1 MSRLLSRSGRRF
13 FARHPWQYVLAVAGV
28 ALGVAVVLG
37 VDLSGASARRA
48 FDASTEMV
56 MGRATHQVL
65 PRSGGLD
72 EGLYPEVR
80 AALLEAGER
89 GAAAAPSVEGALTLP
104 GGRRVTLLGLDPFVE
119 APFRDELTVFSGE
132 LDLVALLTEPGTV
145 ALPMPLADEL
155 GVTRGDRLEAVT
167 AVGTVMLQVAGLV
180 APDAERAA
188 AASGFAFADIATAQ
202 ALLGK
207 LGTLSRIDLIVS
219 ESLAE
224 QIAGLLPDGAELVAS
239 STRSRA
245 TFGMTRAFRL
255 NLTALSL
262 LALLVGAFLIYGTM
276 NFLVVRRTRT
286 IGILRSVGVDRR
298 GLVGA
303 ILSEAFIVGLPGT
316 LLGLLLGAVL
326 GSGLTGLVVQ
336 TIDDLYFRLRVD
348 ALALSAWP
356 FAKAAA
362 LGLGV
367 TLAAALGPALEAAS
381 IPPRA
386 VLSRAS
392 MERRTRRRMPWLLA
406 AAGVAGV
413 LAMLLLWAGRHSL
426 VISFAGLFGVFLA
439 CAFATPPATAGLMR
453 LLDRLLPARAPVPMR
468 MAIRGTTAS
477 LSRTGVA
484 VSALTVAVATVI
496 GVGLMVSS
504 FRASVDDWL
513 RQTLMADFYLAVDEA
528 WCEGAGGVGD
538 LSADLRALPGV
549 SEVTY
554 SQRVRL
560 QVGAEEWRLWAVD
573 AGREGLGSEI
583 LAGDPA
589 EARERFSA
597 GEAVLVSEP
606 WAMRRG
612 TRVGDVLTLPT
623 PAGERDFPVAG
634 VFRDYTSDRGVVA
647 LHREQYRQLWRDEC
661 SEGIGV
667 SFEPG
672 ADTAA
677 SRRAIES
684 VLPAGSSIWL
694 SNNAELRDA
703 SLAVFDRTFT
713 ITRVLQVLVG
723 LVAFLGIL
731 SALQALQ
738 LERVRETAV
747 LRAVGW
753 LPRQLR
759 TLVVAQT
766 GLLGFAAGIFAMPL
780 GIVLAGL
787 LVFVINRRA
796 FGWTM
801 SFEPSAGE
809 LLQGLLL
816 ALAAALLAGL
826 YPAWRTSRRP
836 VAQDLREE

>member
-37 VDLSGASARRA
+37 VDLAGASARRA

-65 PRSGGLD
+65 PRSGRL
-72 EGLYPEVR
+72 EEALYVELR
-80 AALLEAGER
+80 AALRRHGEP
-89 GAAAAPSVEGALTLP
+89 GAAAAPSVEGAITFP
-104 GGRRVTLLGLDPFVE
+104 GGRRVVLLGLDPFVE
-119 APFRDELTVFSGE
+119 APFRDELTAFRGE
-132 LDLVALLTEPGTV
+132 LDLLGLLTTPGAV
-145 ALPMPLADEL
+145 ALPGPLADEL
-155 GVTRGDRLEAVT
+155 GVARGERIEAIT
-167 AVGTVMLQVAGLV
+167 AEGVVELRVAGRIE
-180 APDAERAA
+180 PDKERAA
-188 AASGFAFADIATAQ
+188 ASSGYVFADIATAQ
-202 ALLGK
+202 ELLGRV
-207 LGTLSRIDLIVS
+207 GTLSRIDLIVPD
-219 ESLAE
+219 ELA
-224 QIAGLLPDGAELVAS
+224 AALASLLPEGVEIVES
-239 STRSRA
+239 SVRSQA

-262 LALLVGAFLIYGTM
+262 LALLVGAFLIYSTM

-298 GLVGA
+298 GLVRA
-303 ILSEAFIVGLPGT
+303 ILSEALIVGVPGT
-316 LLGLLLGAVL
+316 LTGLLLGALL

-348 ALALSAWP
+348 ALSLSGWP

-367 TLAAALGPALEAAS
+367 TLLAALGPALEAAS

-392 MERRTRRRMPWLLA
+392 MERRTRRRLPWLLA
-406 AAGVAGV
+406 AGGVALV
-413 LAMLLLWAGRHSL
+413 LAVLLLAAGRNSL

-439 CAFATPPATAGLMR
+439 CAFATPPATAGLMK
-453 LLDRLLPARAPVPMR
+453 LFDRLLPARAPVPMR

-484 VSALTVAVATVI
+484 VAALTVAVATVI

-504 FRASVDDWL
+504 FRVSVDDWL
-513 RQTLMADFYLAVDEA
+513 RQTLIADFYLAVDET
-528 WCEGAGGVGD
+528 WCRGVGGIGD
-538 LSADLRALPGV
+538 LSADLRALPGAT
-549 SEVTY
+549 EVTY
-554 SQRVRL
+554 SQRRRL
-560 QVGAEEWRLWAVD
+560 QVGGEEWRLWAVD
-573 AGREGLGSEI
+573 PGHAGLGSAM
-583 LAGDPA
+583 LAGDP
-589 EARERFSA
+589 ETARTRFAA

-612 TRVGDVLTLPT
+612 TQVGDTLTLPT
-623 PAGERDFPVAG
+623 PSGERTFPVAG
-634 VFRDYTSDRGVVA
+634 IFRDYTSDRGVVA
-647 LHREQYRQLWRDEC
+647 LHRERYRELWRDEC
-661 SEGIGV
+661 SEGVGV

-672 ADTAA
+672 TDATAA
-677 SRRAIES
+677 RRGIES
-684 VLPAGSSIWL
+684 VLPPGSSIWL
-694 SNNAELRDA
+694 SNNAELRAA

-759 TLVVAQT
+759 ALVVAQT
-766 GLLGFAAGIFAMPL
+766 GLLGFAAGLFAMPL
-780 GIVLAGL
+780 GIALAGL

-801 SFEPSAGE
+801 SFEISAGE
-809 LLQGLLL
+809 LGQGLAL

>member
-1 MSRLLSRSGRRF
+1 VSRLLSRSGRRF
-13 FARHPWQYVLAVAGV
+13 FARHPWQYALAVAGV

-37 VDLSGASARRA
+37 VDLAGASARRA
-48 FDASTEMV
+48 FDVSTEMV
-56 MGRATHQVL
+56 VGRATHQVL
-65 PRSGGLD
+65 PRSGRLE
-72 EGLYPEVR
+72 EGLYPELR
-80 AALLEAGER
+80 AAMRRHGEP
-89 GAAAAPSVEGALTLP
+89 AAAAPAVEGALTLP
-104 GGRRVTLLGLDPFVE
+104 GGRRVVLVGLDPFVE
-119 APFRDELTVFSGE
+119 APFRDELTAFSGD
-132 LDLVALLTEPGTV
+132 LDLLALLTTPGAV
-145 ALPMPLADEL
+145 AVPAPLAEEL
-155 GVTRGDRLEAVT
+155 GVARGDRIEAVT
-167 AVGTVMLQVAGLV
+167 AEGAVELLVAGRLE
-180 APDAERAA
+180 PDAERSAA
-188 AASGFAFADIATAQ
+188 AAGYVFADIATAQ
-202 ALLGK
+202 ELLGMT
-207 LGTLSRIDLIVS
+207 GALSRIDLIVS
-219 ESLAE
+219 SDVA
-224 QIAGLLPDGAELVAS
+224 AGLAALMPDNVELVESAA
-239 STRSRA
+239 RSRA

-262 LALLVGAFLIYGTM
+262 LALLVGAFLIYSTM

-298 GLVGA
+298 GLVRA
-303 ILSEAFIVGLPGT
+303 ILSEALVVGVPGT
-316 LLGLLLGAVL
+316 FAGLLLGALL
-326 GSGLTGLVVQ
+326 GAGLTGLVVQ

-348 ALALSAWP
+348 ALALAAWP

-362 LGLGV
+362 LGLGM
-367 TLAAALGPALEAAS
+367 TLLAALGPALEAAS

-392 MERRTRRRMPWLLA
+392 MERRTRRRLPWLLA
-406 AAGVAGV
+406 AAAVALV
-413 LAMLLLWAGRHSL
+413 LAVLLLAAGRNSL

-439 CAFATPPATAGLMR
+439 CALATPPATAGLMS
-453 LLDRLLPARAPVPMR
+453 LLDRALPARAPVPVR

-484 VSALTVAVATVI
+484 VAALAVSVATVV

-504 FRASVDDWL
+504 FRISVDDWL
-513 RQTLMADFYLAVDEA
+513 RQTLVADFYLAVDEA
-528 WCEGAGGVGD
+528 WCRGAGGVAD
-538 LSADLRALPGV
+538 LSAALRALPGDAEV
-549 SEVTY
+549 SY
-554 SQRVRL
+554 SQRRRL
-560 QVGAEEWRLWAVD
+560 QVGGEEWRLWAVD
-573 AGREGLGSEI
+573 SGREGLGSEI
-583 LAGDPA
+583 LAGDPVT
-589 EARERFSA
+589 ARARFTA

-623 PAGERDFPVAG
+623 PSGERSFPVAG
-634 VFRDYTSDRGVVA
+634 IFRDYTSDRGVVA
-647 LHREQYRQLWRDEC
+647 LHRERYRQLWGDEC

-667 SFEPG
+667 SFGP
-672 ADTAA
+672 DTDPMAA
-677 SRRAIES
+677 RAAIEG
-684 VLPAGSSIWL
+684 VLPPGSSIWL
-694 SNNAELRDA
+694 SNNAELRAA

-713 ITRVLQVLVG
+713 ITRVLQILVG

-759 TLVVAQT
+759 VLVLAQT
-766 GLLGFAAGIFAMPL
+766 GLLGFAAGLFAMPL
-780 GIVLAGL
+780 GIALASL

-801 SFEPSAGE
+801 SFEISAGE
-809 LLQGLLL
+809 LAQGMAL
-816 ALAAALLAGL
+816 ALVAALLAGL

>member
-1 MSRLLSRSGRRF
+1 VSRLLSRSGRRF
-13 FARHPWQYVLAVAGV
+13 FARHPWQYALAVAGV

-37 VDLSGASARRA
+37 VDLAGASARRA

-65 PRSGGLD
+65 PRSGRLD
-72 EGLYPEVR
+72 EALYVELR
-80 AALLEAGER
+80 QAMRRQGDAAAR
-89 GAAAAPSVEGALTLP
+89 AAPSVEGAITFE
-104 GGRRVTLLGLDPFVE
+104 GGRRVVLLGLDPFVE
-119 APFRDELTVFSGE
+119 APFRDELAMSGG
-132 LDLVALLTEPGTV
+132 DMNIVALLTQPGAV
-145 ALPMPLADEL
+145 AFPAPLADEL
-155 GVTRGDRLEAVT
+155 EVGLNEPIEAVT
-167 AVGTVMLQVAGLV
+167 AAGRVTLQVAGRIEV
-180 APDAERAA
+180 DAERSAA
-188 AASGFAFADIATAQ
+188 AAGYVFADIATAQ
-202 ALLGK
+202 ELLGMA
-207 LGTLSRIDLIVS
+207 GQLSRIDLIVPDALAAV
-219 ESLAE
+219 LAE
-224 QIAGLLPDGAELVAS
+224 GLPEGVELVEAAA
-239 STRSRA
+239 RSRA

-262 LALLVGAFLIYGTM
+262 LALLVGAFLIYSTM

-298 GLVGA
+298 GLVRA
-303 ILSEAFIVGLPGT
+303 ILTEALIVGVPGT
-316 LLGLLLGAVL
+316 VLGLLIGALLGA
-326 GSGLTGLVVQ
+326 GLTGLVVR

-348 ALALSAWP
+348 ALALAAWP

-362 LGLGV
+362 LGLGM
-367 TLAAALGPALEAAS
+367 TLLAALGPALEAAS

-392 MERRTRRRMPWLLA
+392 MERRTRRRLPWLLA
-406 AAGVAGV
+406 AGAGA
-413 LAMLLLWAGRHSL
+413 LLLAVALLAAGRSSL

-439 CAFATPPATAGLMR
+439 CAFATPPATAGLMW
-453 LLDRLLPARAPVPMR
+453 LLDRLLPSRAPVPVR
-468 MAIRGTTAS
+468 MAIRGTAAS

-484 VSALTVAVATVI
+484 VAALAVAVATVI

-504 FRASVDDWL
+504 FRVSVDDWL
-513 RQTLMADFYLAVDEA
+513 GQTLVADFYLAIDA
-528 WCEGAGGVGD
+528 SWCQGAGGIAG
-538 LSADLRALPGV
+538 LSDALRQLPGAT
-549 SEVTY
+549 EVTY
-554 SQRVRL
+554 SQRRRL
-560 QVGAEEWRLWAVD
+560 QVAGEEWRLWAVD
-573 AGREGLGSEI
+573 AGRRGLGSEI

-589 EARERFSA
+589 TARARFAA

-612 TRVGDVLTLPT
+612 TRVGDTLTLPT
-623 PAGERDFPVAG
+623 PAGERNFPVAG
-634 VFRDYTSDRGVVA
+634 IFRDYTSDRGVIA
-647 LHREQYRQLWRDEC
+647 LHRERYRELWGDEC
-661 SEGIGV
+661 SEGVGV

-672 ADTAA
+672 TSAA
-677 SRRAIES
+677 AARAEIER

-694 SNNAELRDA
+694 SNNAELRAA

-738 LERVRETAV
+738 LERLRETAV

-759 TLVVAQT
+759 ALVIAQT
-766 GLLGFAAGIFAMPL
+766 GLLGLAAGIFAMPL
-780 GIVLAGL
+780 GIALAGL
-787 LVFVINRRA
+787 LIYVINRRA

-801 SFEPSAGE
+801 SFQLSAGE
-809 LLQGLLL
+809 LVQGLAL

>member
-13 FARHPWQYVLAVAGV
+13 FARHPWQYALAVAGV

-37 VDLSGASARRA
+37 VDLAGASAKRA

-65 PRSGGLD
+65 PRSGRLD
-72 EGLYPEVR
+72 ESLYAELR
-80 AALLEAGER
+80 AALRGHGEPS
-89 GAAAAPSVEGALTLP
+89 AAAAPSVEGAITLP
-104 GGRRVTLLGLDPFVE
+104 GGRRVVLLGLDPFVE
-119 APFRDELTVFSGE
+119 APFRDELTTFSGAV
-132 LDLVALLTEPGTV
+132 DLLALLAAPGAV
-145 ALPMPLADEL
+145 ALPAPLADEL
-155 GVTRGDRLEAVT
+155 GIARGDRVEAVT
-167 AVGTVMLQVAGLV
+167 AEGAVDLLVAGRIE
-180 APDAERAA
+180 PDAERAA
-188 AASGFAFADIATAQ
+188 ASSGYVFADIATAQ
-202 ALLGK
+202 ELLGMV
-207 LGTLSRIDLIVS
+207 GTLSRIDLIVS
-219 ESLAE
+219 DGLAAALAARLPEGVEIVESSA
-224 QIAGLLPDGAELVAS
+224 
-239 STRSRA
+239 RSRA

-262 LALLVGAFLIYGTM
+262 LALLVGAFLIYSTM

-298 GLVGA
+298 GLVRT
-303 ILSEAFIVGLPGT
+303 ILSEALIVGVPGT
-316 LLGLLLGAVL
+316 VLGLLIGALLGA
-326 GSGLTGLVVQ
+326 GLTGLVVR

-348 ALALSAWP
+348 ALAFTAWP
-356 FAKAAA
+356 FAKAAT
-362 LGLGV
+362 LGLGATV
-367 TLAAALGPALEAAS
+367 LAALGPALEAAS

-392 MERRTRRRMPWLLA
+392 MERRTRRRLPWLLA
-406 AAGVAGV
+406 AAGVA
-413 LAMLLLWAGRHSL
+413 LLLAILLLAAGRNSL
-426 VISFAGLFGVFLA
+426 VVSFAGLFGVFLA
-439 CAFATPPATAGLMR
+439 AAFATPPATAGLMR
-453 LLDRLLPARAPVPMR
+453 LFDRVLPARAPVPVR

-477 LSRTGVA
+477 LSRTGVS
-484 VSALTVAVATVI
+484 VSALAVAVATVV

-504 FRASVDDWL
+504 FRISVDDWL
-513 RQTLMADFYLAVDEA
+513 RQTLVADFYLAVDDA
-528 WCEGAGGVGD
+528 WCRGAGGVGA
-538 LSADLRALPGV
+538 LSADLRGLPGAT
-549 SEVTY
+549 EVTY
-554 SQRVRL
+554 SQRRRL
-560 QVGAEEWRLWAVD
+560 QVGGEEWRLWAVD
-573 AGREGLGSEI
+573 AGSDGLGSEL

-589 EARERFSA
+589 TARTRFAA

-612 TRVGDVLTLPT
+612 TRVGDTLTLPT
-623 PAGERDFPVAG
+623 PSGDQEFPVAG

-647 LHREQYRQLWRDEC
+647 LHRERYRQLWRDEC

-667 SFEPG
+667 SFAPG
-672 ADTAA
+672 TDSTAA
-677 SRRAIES
+677 RSAIES
-684 VLPAGSSIWL
+684 VLPPGSSIWL
-694 SNNAELRDA
+694 SNNAELRAA

-759 TLVVAQT
+759 ALVVAQT

-780 GIVLAGL
+780 GIALAGL

-801 SFEPSAGE
+801 SFQISSGE
-809 LLQGLLL
+809 LVQGLLL
-816 ALAAALLAGL
+816 ALVAALLAGV

>member
-1 MSRLLSRSGRRF
+1 MSRLLARSGRRF
-13 FARHPWQYVLAVAGV
+13 FVRHPWQYVLAVIGV

-37 VDLSGASARRA
+37 VDLAGASARRA

-65 PRSGGLD
+65 PRTGGLD
-72 EGLYPEVR
+72 ERLYPELRRTMHAR
-80 AALLEAGER
+80 AAG
-89 GAAAAPSVEGALTLP
+89 GAAAPAVEGALTLP
-104 GGRRVTLLGLDPFVE
+104 GGRRALLLGLDPFVE
-119 APFRDELTVFSGE
+119 APFRDELTAWSGE
-132 LDLVALLTEPGTV
+132 VDLLSLLARPGTV
-145 ALPMPLADEL
+145 ALPAPLAADL
-155 GVTRGDRLEAVT
+155 GAARGDRIEAVT
-167 AVGTVMLQVAGLV
+167 AAGPIELEVAGIV
-180 APDAERAA
+180 VPDDAQAA
-188 AASGFAFADIATAQ
+188 AASGYVFADIATAQ
-202 ALLGK
+202 ELLGMV
-207 LGTLSRIDLIVS
+207 GELSRIDLIVDD
-219 ESLAE
+219 A
-224 QIAGLLPDGAELVAS
+224 AAAELAATLPPEVELVEAAS
-239 STRSRA
+239 RSRA
-245 TFGMTRAFRL
+245 TFGMTSAFRL

-262 LALLVGAFLIYGTM
+262 LALLVGAFLIYSTM

-286 IGILRSVGVDRR
+286 IGILRSVGVDRAGMVR
-298 GLVGA
+298 SILGEALV
-303 ILSEAFIVGLPGT
+303 VGVPGT
-316 LLGLLLGAVL
+316 LLGLLLGAAL

-348 ALALSAWP
+348 ALALAGWP

-362 LGLGV
+362 LGVGA
-367 TLAAALGPALEAAS
+367 TIAAALGPALEAAS

-392 MERRTRRRMPWLLA
+392 MERRTRRRLPWLAAGAGLALVLAIALLA
-406 AAGVAGV
+406 A
-413 LAMLLLWAGRHSL
+413 GRNSL

-439 CAFATPPATAGLMR
+439 AALATPPGTAGLMA
-453 LLDRLLPARAPVPMR
+453 LLDRVLPARLPVPAR

-484 VSALTVAVATVI
+484 VAALAVAVATVI

-504 FRASVDDWL
+504 FRLSVDEWL
-513 RQTLMADFYLAVDEA
+513 RQTLVADFYLAVDEA
-528 WCEGAGGVGD
+528 WCEGAGGLD
-538 LSADLRALPGV
+538 PLAADLYRLPAID
-549 SEVTY
+549 EVTY
-554 SQRVRL
+554 SQRIRV
-560 QVGAEEWRLWAVD
+560 QAGGEEWRLWAVD
-573 AGREGLGSEI
+573 PGRRGLGSAI
-583 LAGDPA
+583 LEGDPA
-589 EARERFSA
+589 TARARFDA

-606 WAMRRG
+606 WANRRG
-612 TRVGDVLTLPT
+612 TRVGEIISLPT
-623 PAGERDFPVAG
+623 PQGVVDFPVAG
-634 VFRDYTSDRGVVA
+634 VFRDYTSDRGVIA
-647 LHREQYRQLWRDEC
+647 LHRDRYRELWGDAC
-661 SEGIGV
+661 SEGVGV
-667 SFEPG
+667 TFAPG
-672 ADTAA
+672 TDDTTA
-677 SRRAIES
+677 RRAIES
-684 VLPAGSSIWL
+684 VLPEGSAIWL
-694 SNNAELRDA
+694 SNNAELRAA

-759 TLVVAQT
+759 ALVVAQT
-766 GLLGFAAGIFAMPL
+766 GLLGLAAGLFAVPL

-801 SFEPSAGE
+801 SFEVGAGE

-816 ALAAALLAGL
+816 ALIAALLAGV

-836 VAQDLREE
+836 VAEDLREE

>member
-1 MSRLLSRSGRRF
+1 VSRLLSRSGRRF
-13 FARHPWQYVLAVAGV
+13 FARHPWQYALAVAGV

-37 VDLSGASARRA
+37 VDLAGASARRA
-48 FDASTEMV
+48 FDVSTEMV

-65 PRSGGLD
+65 PRSGRL
-72 EGLYPEVR
+72 EESLYPELR
-80 AALLEAGER
+80 AAMRRHGEQ
-89 GAAAAPSVEGALTLP
+89 AAAAPAVEGALTLP
-104 GGRRVTLLGLDPFVE
+104 GGRRVLLLGLDPFVE
-119 APFRDELTVFSGE
+119 APFRDELTAFSGD
-132 LDLVALLTEPGTV
+132 LDLLALLTTPGAV
-145 ALPMPLADEL
+145 ALPAPLAEEL
-155 GVTRGDRLEAVT
+155 GVARGDRIEAVT
-167 AVGTVMLQVAGLV
+167 AEGAVELLVAGRLE
-180 APDAERAA
+180 PDAERAA
-188 AASGFAFADIATAQ
+188 AASGFVFADIATAQ
-202 ALLGK
+202 ELLGMT
-207 LGTLSRIDLIVS
+207 GALSRIDLIVS
-219 ESLAE
+219 GEVA
-224 QIAGLLPDGAELVAS
+224 AGLAALLPGNVELVESAA
-239 STRSRA
+239 RSRA

-262 LALLVGAFLIYGTM
+262 LALLVGAFLIYSTM

-298 GLVGA
+298 GLVRA
-303 ILSEAFIVGLPGT
+303 ILSEALVVGVPGT
-316 LLGLLLGAVL
+316 VVGLLLGALL

-348 ALALSAWP
+348 ALALAAWP

-362 LGLGV
+362 LGLGM
-367 TLAAALGPALEAAS
+367 TLLAALGPALAAAS

-392 MERRTRRRMPWLLA
+392 MERRTRRRLPWLLA
-406 AAGVAGV
+406 AAAVALV
-413 LAMLLLWAGRHSL
+413 LAVLLLAAGRNSL

-439 CAFATPPATAGLMR
+439 CALATPPATAGLMT
-453 LLDRLLPARAPVPMR
+453 LLDRALPARAPVPAR

-477 LSRTGVA
+477 LSRTGVSVAALA
-484 VSALTVAVATVI
+484 VSVATVV

-504 FRASVDDWL
+504 FRLSVDDWL
-513 RQTLMADFYLAVDEA
+513 RQSLVADFYLAVDEA
-528 WCEGAGGVGD
+528 WCRGAGGVAD
-538 LSADLRALPGV
+538 LSAALRALPGDA
-549 SEVTY
+549 EVTY
-554 SQRVRL
+554 SQRRRL
-560 QVGAEEWRLWAVD
+560 QVGGEEWRLWAVD
-573 AGREGLGSEI
+573 AGRDGLGAEI

-589 EARERFSA
+589 TARARFVA

-623 PAGERDFPVAG
+623 PSGERSFPVAG

-647 LHREQYRQLWRDEC
+647 LHRERYRELWGDEC

-667 SFEPG
+667 SFAPG
-672 ADTAA
+672 TDPTAA
-677 SRRAIES
+677 RAAIEG
-684 VLPAGSSIWL
+684 VLPPGSSIWL
-694 SNNAELRDA
+694 SNNAELRAA

-713 ITRVLQVLVG
+713 ITRVLQILVG

-759 TLVVAQT
+759 ALVLAQT
-766 GLLGFAAGIFAMPL
+766 GLLGFAAGLFAMPL
-780 GIVLAGL
+780 GIALAGL

-801 SFEPSAGE
+801 SFEISAGE
-809 LLQGLLL
+809 LAQGMAL
-816 ALAAALLAGL
+816 ALVAALLAGL

>member
-1 MSRLLSRSGRRF
+1 MSALLARSGRRF
-13 FARHPWQYVLAVAGV
+13 FARHPWQYALAVAGV

-37 VDLSGASARRA
+37 VDLAGASAKRA
-48 FDASTEMV
+48 FDVSTEMV

-65 PRSGGLD
+65 PRAGRLD
-72 EGLYPEVR
+72 EQLYVELR
-80 AALLEAGER
+80 ASLRRSGEA
-89 GAAAAPSVEGALTLP
+89 GAAAAPSVEGAVTLP
-104 GGRRVTLLGLDPFVE
+104 GGRRALLLGLDPFVE
-119 APFRDELTVFSGE
+119 APFRDELSAFGGD
-132 LDLVALLTEPGTV
+132 LDLLSLLTVPGAV
-145 ALPMPLADEL
+145 ALPAPLADEL
-155 GVTRGDRLEAVT
+155 ELSRGQRVEAVT
-167 AVGTVMLQVAGLV
+167 AEGVTELRVAGRIE
-180 APDAERAA
+180 PDPDRAA
-188 AASGFAFADIATAQ
+188 ASSGYVFADIATAQ
-202 ALLGK
+202 ELLGMA
-207 LGTLSRIDLIVS
+207 GALSRIDLVVS
-219 ESLAE
+219 EALAAE
-224 QIAGLLPDGAELVAS
+224 LAGLLPPGAELVES
-239 STRSRA
+239 SARSRA

-262 LALLVGAFLIYGTM
+262 LALLVGAFLIYSTM

-286 IGILRSVGVDRR
+286 IGVLRSVGVDRR
-298 GLVGA
+298 GLMRTILAEALVVG
-303 ILSEAFIVGLPGT
+303 VPGT
-316 LLGLLLGAVL
+316 LLGLLLGALL

-348 ALALSAWP
+348 ALAPAVWP

-362 LGLGV
+362 LGVGA
-367 TLAAALGPALEAAS
+367 TLLAALGPAMEAAS

-392 MERRTRRRMPWLLA
+392 MERRTRRRLPWLVVASLVALALAAALLA
-406 AAGVAGV
+406 A
-413 LAMLLLWAGRHSL
+413 GRNSL
-426 VISFAGLFGVFLA
+426 VVSFAGLFGVFLA
-439 CAFATPPATAGLMR
+439 AACATPPATAGLMA

-468 MAIRGTTAS
+468 MAIRGATAS

-484 VSALTVAVATVI
+484 VSALAVAVATVI

-504 FRASVDDWL
+504 FRISVDEWL
-513 RQTLMADFYLAVDEA
+513 RQSLVADFYLAVDKA
-528 WCEGAGGVGD
+528 WCRTDGSVGP
-538 LSADLRALPGV
+538 LSDALHALPGV
-549 SEVTY
+549 TDVTF
-554 SQRVRL
+554 SHRIRL

-573 AGREGLGSEI
+573 AGREGLGADI

-589 EARERFSA
+589 TARARFVA
-597 GEAVLVSEP
+597 GEAVMVSEP

-623 PAGERDFPVAG
+623 PAGERAFPVAG
-634 VFRDYTSDRGVVA
+634 VFRDYTSDRGIIA
-647 LHREQYRQLWRDEC
+647 LHWDRYRELWDDEC

-672 ADTAA
+672 TDADAA
-677 SRRAIES
+677 RRAIEG
-684 VLPAGSSIWL
+684 VLPPGSAIWL
-694 SNNAELRDA
+694 SNNAELRAA

-759 TLVVAQT
+759 ALVVAQT
-766 GLLGFAAGIFAMPL
+766 GLLGLAAGLFAVPL
-780 GIVLAGL
+780 GIALAGL

-801 SFEPSAGE
+801 SFEVAPGE
-809 LLQGLLL
+809 LLQGLVL
-816 ALAAALLAGL
+816 ALSAALLAGV

>member
-1 MSRLLSRSGRRF
+1 VSRLLSRSGRRF

-37 VDLSGASARRA
+37 VDLAGASAKRA

-65 PRSGGLD
+65 PRSGRLD
-72 EGLYPEVR
+72 EKLYIELR
-80 AALLEAGER
+80 EALRRHDQGP
-89 GAAAAPSVEGALTLP
+89 AAAAPSVEGALTFP
-104 GGRRVTLLGLDPFVE
+104 GGRRVVLLGLDPFAE
-119 APFRDELTVFSGE
+119 APFRDDLTAFTGE
-132 LDLVALLTEPGTV
+132 VDLVALLTSPGAV
-145 ALPMPLADEL
+145 ALPAPLADEL
-155 GVTRGDRLEAVT
+155 GVARGERIEAVT
-167 AVGTVMLQVAGLV
+167 AEGVVELMVAGRIEPG
-180 APDAERAA
+180 PDQAA
-188 AASGFAFADIATAQ
+188 AASSYVFADIATAQ
-202 ALLGK
+202 ESLGMV
-207 LGTLSRIDLIVS
+207 GALSRIDLIVP
-219 ESLAE
+219 EELAE
-224 QIAGLLPDGAELVAS
+224 VLAGLLPEGVEIIESAA
-239 STRSRA
+239 RSRA

-262 LALLVGAFLIYGTM
+262 LALLVGAFLIYSTM

-298 GLVGA
+298 GLVRT
-303 ILSEAFIVGLPGT
+303 ILGEALVVGIPGT
-316 LLGLLLGAVL
+316 LLGLLIGALL

-348 ALALSAWP
+348 ALALAGWP

-362 LGLGV
+362 LGLGM
-367 TLAAALGPALEAAS
+367 TLLAALGPALEAAS

-392 MERRTRRRMPWLLA
+392 LERRTRRRLPWLLSA
-406 AAGVAGV
+406 SGISLVLAVLLLAAG
-413 LAMLLLWAGRHSL
+413 RNSL
-426 VISFAGLFGVFLA
+426 VISFAGLFMVFLA
-439 CAFATPPATAGLMR
+439 ATLATPPATAGLMR
-453 LLDRLLPARAPVPMR
+453 WLDHVLPARMPVPVR

-504 FRASVDDWL
+504 FRTSVDDWL
-513 RQTLMADFYLAVDEA
+513 RQSLVADFYLAVDEA
-528 WCEGAGGVGD
+528 WCRGAGGVGG
-538 LSADLRALPGV
+538 LSADLRALPGAT
-549 SEVTY
+549 EITY
-554 SQRVRL
+554 SQRRRL
-560 QVGAEEWRLWAVD
+560 QVGGEEWRLWAVD
-573 AGREGLGSEI
+573 AGRDGLGAEI
-583 LAGDPA
+583 LAGDPGT
-589 EARERFSA
+589 ARTRFTA

-612 TRVGDVLTLPT
+612 TRVGDELTLPT
-623 PAGERDFPVAG
+623 PSGERTFPVAG
-634 VFRDYTSDRGVVA
+634 VFRDYTSDRGVIA
-647 LHREQYRQLWRDEC
+647 LHRERYRELWNDEC
-661 SEGIGV
+661 SEGIGI

-672 ADTAA
+672 TDPTDA
-677 SRRAIES
+677 RRAIEG
-684 VLPAGSSIWL
+684 VLVPGSSIWL
-694 SNNAELRDA
+694 SNNAELRAA
-703 SLAVFDRTFT
+703 SLAMFDRTFT

-738 LERVRETAV
+738 LERTRETAV

-759 TLVVAQT
+759 GLVVAQT

-780 GIVLAGL
+780 GIALAGL
-787 LVFVINRRA
+787 LVYVINRRA

-801 SFEPSAGE
+801 SFEVSPGE
-809 LLQGLLL
+809 LVQGLAL

-826 YPAWRTSRRP
+826 YPAWRTSSRP
-836 VAQDLREE
+836 VAEDLREE

>member
-1 MSRLLSRSGRRF
+1 MSRLLARSGRRF
-13 FARHPWQYVLAVAGV
+13 FARHPWQFALAVAGV

-37 VDLSGASARRA
+37 VDLAGASARRA
-48 FDASTEMV
+48 FDASTELV
-56 MGRATHQVL
+56 TGRATHQVL
-65 PRSGGLD
+65 PRSGRLD
-72 EGLYPEVR
+72 EALYPALR
-80 AALLEAGER
+80 AALRRHGGEQ
-89 GAAAAPSVEGALTLP
+89 AAAAPSVDGAITLP
-104 GGRRVTLLGLDPFVE
+104 GGRRVVLLGLDPFVE
-119 APFRDELTVFSGE
+119 APFRDELTAYSAE
-132 LDLVALLTEPGTV
+132 IDLLALLTTPGAV
-145 ALPMPLADEL
+145 VLPAPLAEAIGATP
-155 GVTRGDRLEAVT
+155 GVRLDAVT
-167 AVGTVMLQVAGLV
+167 AAGDVELIVAGV
-180 APDAERAA
+180 ARPEADRSG
-188 AASGFAFADIATAQ
+188 ASSGYVFADIATAQ
-202 ALLGK
+202 ELLGMV
-207 LGTLSRIDLIVS
+207 GALSRIDLIAS
-219 ESLAE
+219 PGLAATLAE
-224 QIAGLLPDGAELVAS
+224 TLPEGVELVESAA
-239 STRSRA
+239 RSQA

-262 LALLVGAFLIYGTM
+262 LALLVGAFLIYSTM

-286 IGILRSVGVDRR
+286 IGILRSVGVARG
-298 GLVGA
+298 GLVRA
-303 ILSEAFIVGLPGT
+303 ILSEALVVGVPGT
-316 LLGLLLGAVL
+316 LLGLLLGALL

-348 ALALSAWP
+348 ALALSGWP
-356 FAKAAA
+356 FAKAVA
-362 LGLGV
+362 LGLGA
-367 TLAAALGPALEAAS
+367 TLLAALGPALEAAS

-392 MERRTRRRMPWLLA
+392 MERRTRRRLPWLLA
-406 AAGVAGV
+406 AGAA
-413 LAMLLLWAGRHSL
+413 ALLLAVLLLAAGRNSL
-426 VISFAGLFGVFLA
+426 VVSFAGLFMVFLA
-439 CAFATPPATAGLMR
+439 CACATPPATAGLMA
-453 LLDRLLPARAPVPMR
+453 LLDRVLPARTPVPVR

-477 LSRTGVA
+477 LSRTGVSVAALA
-484 VSALTVAVATVI
+484 VSVATVI

-504 FRASVDDWL
+504 FRGSVDDWL
-513 RQTLMADFYLAVDEA
+513 GQSLVADFYLAVDEA
-528 WCEGAGGVGD
+528 WCRGAGGVEP
-538 LSADLRALPGV
+538 LVQSLRGLPAV
-549 SEVTY
+549 DEVTF
-554 SQRVRL
+554 SLRRRL
-560 QVGAEEWRLWAVD
+560 QVGGEEWRLWAVD
-573 AGREGLGSEI
+573 AGRKGLGAEI

-589 EARERFSA
+589 AARARFAA

-612 TRVGDVLTLPT
+612 TRVGDLLVMPT
-623 PAGERDFPVAG
+623 PSGERAFPVAG

-647 LHREQYRQLWRDEC
+647 LHRERYRALWGDEC

-667 SFEPG
+667 NFAPG
-672 ADTAA
+672 TDAATA
-677 SRRAIES
+677 RTAIET
-684 VLPAGSSIWL
+684 VLPPGSAIRL
-694 SNNAELRDA
+694 SNNAELRAA

-759 TLVVAQT
+759 ALVIAQT
-766 GLLGFAAGIFAMPL
+766 GLLGLAAGLFAMPL
-780 GIVLAGL
+780 GIALAGL

-801 SFEPSAGE
+801 SFGISPLE
-809 LLQGLLL
+809 LLQGLAL

>member
-13 FARHPWQYVLAVAGV
+13 FVRHPWQYALAVAGV

-37 VDLSGASARRA
+37 VDLAGASAKRA

-65 PRSGGLD
+65 PRSGRLD
-72 EGLYPEVR
+72 ETLYVDVR
-80 AALLEAGER
+80 LAMRRHGDAA
-89 GAAAAPSVEGALTLP
+89 AAAAPSVEGAITLP
-104 GGRRVTLLGLDPFVE
+104 GDRRVVLLGLDPFVE

-132 LDLVALLTEPGTV
+132 LDVLGLMTQPGAV
-145 ALPMPLADEL
+145 ALPAPLADEL
-155 GVTRGDRLEAVT
+155 GVAPGDRIEAVT
-167 AVGTVMLQVAGLV
+167 AEGVVELSVAGRIE
-180 APDAERAA
+180 PDPERAA
-188 AASGFAFADIATAQ
+188 AASGYAFADIATAQ
-202 ALLGK
+202 ELLGMV
-207 LGTLSRIDLIVS
+207 GMLSRIDLIATD
-219 ESLAE
+219 ELAARLAE
-224 QIAGLLPDGAELVAS
+224 LLPDDVELVESAA
-239 STRSRA
+239 RSQA
-245 TFGMTRAFRL
+245 TYGMTRAFRL

-262 LALLVGAFLIYGTM
+262 LALLVGAFLIYSTM

-286 IGILRSVGVDRR
+286 IGILRSLGVDRR
-298 GLVGA
+298 GLVRA
-303 ILSEAFIVGLPGT
+303 ILSEALLVGVPGM
-316 LLGLLLGAVL
+316 LFGLLLGALL
-326 GSGLTGLVVQ
+326 GAGLTGLVVR

-348 ALALSAWP
+348 AMALAAWP

-362 LGLGV
+362 LGLGM
-367 TLAAALGPALEAAS
+367 TLLATLGPALEAAS

-392 MERRTRRRMPWLLA
+392 MERRTRRRLPWLLA
-406 AAGVAGV
+406 AAAVALV
-413 LAMLLLWAGRHSL
+413 AAVLLLALGGNSL

-439 CAFATPPATAGLMR
+439 CALATPPATAGLMA
-453 LLDRLLPARAPVPMR
+453 LLDRALPARAPVPMR

-477 LSRTGVA
+477 LSRTGVSVA
-484 VSALTVAVATVI
+484 ALAVAVATVI

-504 FRASVDDWL
+504 FRISVDDWL
-513 RQTLMADFYLAVDEA
+513 RQTLVADFYLAVDET
-528 WCEGAGGVGD
+528 WCRGAGGVAA
-538 LSADLRALPGV
+538 LSEDLRGLPGAVEV
-549 SEVTY
+549 SY
-554 SQRVRL
+554 SQRRRL
-560 QVGAEEWRLWAVD
+560 QVGGEEWRLWAVD
-573 AGREGLGSEI
+573 AGRQGLGSEI
-583 LAGDPA
+583 LSGDP
-589 EARERFSA
+589 ETARARFAA

-612 TRVGDVLTLPT
+612 TRVGDELTLPT
-623 PAGERDFPVAG
+623 PSGERTFPVAG
-634 VFRDYTSDRGVVA
+634 VFRDYTSDRGVIA
-647 LHREQYRQLWRDEC
+647 LHRERYRQLWGDEC

-672 ADTAA
+672 TDMTQA
-677 SRRAIES
+677 RGAIES
-684 VLPAGSSIWL
+684 VLPPGSSIWL
-694 SNNAELRDA
+694 SNNAELRAA

-759 TLVVAQT
+759 ALVVAQT
-766 GLLGFAAGIFAMPL
+766 GLLGFSAGLFAMPL
-780 GIVLAGL
+780 GIALAGL

-801 SFEPSAGE
+801 SFQVSPGE
-809 LLQGLLL
+809 LLQGMFL

-826 YPAWRTSRRP
+826 YPAWRTCRRP
-836 VAQDLREE
+836 VAEDLREE